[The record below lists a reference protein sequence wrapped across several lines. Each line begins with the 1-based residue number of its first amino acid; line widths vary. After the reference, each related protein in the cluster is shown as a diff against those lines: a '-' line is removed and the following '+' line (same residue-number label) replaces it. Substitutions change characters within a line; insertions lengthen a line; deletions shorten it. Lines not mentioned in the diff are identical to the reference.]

1 MSKSIEKIIL
11 DQAAS
16 YAAKLATNGITVF
29 LQRWRFYFDDNDRAK
44 LNEEVKK
51 ILLEVVENA
60 VNRKFQAL
68 VNLSTVREKV

>member
-44 LNEEVKK
+44 MKEEVKK
-51 ILLEVVENA
+51 MLLEVVENA
-60 VNRKFQAL
+60 TNRKL
-68 VNLSTVREKV
+68 

>member
-11 DQAAS
+11 EQAAS

-51 ILLEVVENA
+51 ILLEVVQNA
-60 VNRKFQAL
+60 ANRKF
-68 VNLSTVREKV
+68 

>member
-1 MSKSIEKIIL
+1 MSMKKIIL
-11 DQAAS
+11 DQAAG

-51 ILLEVVENA
+51 MLLEVVDNA
-60 VNRKFQAL
+60 VNRKF
-68 VNLSTVREKV
+68 

>member
-1 MSKSIEKIIL
+1 MSKPIEKIIL

-44 LNEEVKK
+44 LNDELKK
-51 ILLEVVENA
+51 MLLEVVENA
-60 VNRKFQAL
+60 TNRKL
-68 VNLSTVREKV
+68 

>member
-1 MSKSIEKIIL
+1 MSRSIEKIIL

-60 VNRKFQAL
+60 VNRKF
-68 VNLSTVREKV
+68 

>member
-11 DQAAS
+11 DQAES

-51 ILLEVVENA
+51 MLLEVVKNA
-60 VNRKFQAL
+60 TDRKL
-68 VNLSTVREKV
+68 